1 MSPFLSIEADWKHFC
16 SKCKLHMIVLSSASN
31 LSCFNFF
38 FHFQLFKLSMLPLMM
53 INFMLVLVDV
63 LELFLEAIT
72 ERINISTKN
81 NSDFLLL
88 FQTCLLYMLYVLLYL
103 IKINDI
109 RVFLHKSFLFSTL
122 RRNYVCMSNVMEKL
136 NTLLN
141 AN

>member
-1 MSPFLSIEADWKHFC
+1 
-16 SKCKLHMIVLSSASN
+16 
-31 LSCFNFF
+31 
-38 FHFQLFKLSMLPLMM
+38 MLPLIM

-63 LELFLEAIT
+63 LGLFLEAIT

-109 RVFLHKSFLFSTL
+109 RVFFT
-122 RRNYVCMSNVMEKL
+122 
-136 NTLLN
+136 
-141 AN
+141 

>member
-1 MSPFLSIEADWKHFC
+1 MSPFLSIEADWRIQHPVYKSVWKHFC

-38 FHFQLFKLSMLPLMM
+38 FHFQCFKLSMLPLMM
-53 INFMLVLVDV
+53 ISFILVLVDV
-63 LELFLEAIT
+63 LELFLEPIA

-109 RVFLHKSFLFSTL
+109 RVFFT
-122 RRNYVCMSNVMEKL
+122 
-136 NTLLN
+136 
-141 AN
+141 

>member
-1 MSPFLSIEADWKHFC
+1 
-16 SKCKLHMIVLSSASN
+16 
-31 LSCFNFF
+31 
-38 FHFQLFKLSMLPLMM
+38 MLPLIM

-109 RVFLHKSFLFSTL
+109 RVFFT
-122 RRNYVCMSNVMEKL
+122 
-136 NTLLN
+136 
-141 AN
+141 

>member
-1 MSPFLSIEADWKHFC
+1 
-16 SKCKLHMIVLSSASN
+16 
-31 LSCFNFF
+31 
-38 FHFQLFKLSMLPLMM
+38 MLPLMM

-63 LELFLEAIT
+63 LELFLEPIT

-109 RVFLHKSFLFSTL
+109 RVFFT
-122 RRNYVCMSNVMEKL
+122 
-136 NTLLN
+136 
-141 AN
+141 